1 MAVCC
6 THYPWLTPL
15 NVHFILVLFFVVVLT
30 AAGTVE
36 VGLVGLV
43 VGLVDVFLVVK
54 TVKGDVGGGGGRGVV
69 GRGFLLLFGG

>member
-1 MAVCC
+1 M
-6 THYPWLTPL
+6 
-15 NVHFILVLFFVVVLT
+15 LT

-54 TVKGDVGGGGGRGVV
+54 IVKGDVGGGEGRGVV